1 MGAGNAEPAVTGKSL
16 WEFSLDFYGREGVP
30 AACIAL
36 QDAHGADVDVVL
48 FALWCASRGRRLDA
62 SGVAAIDAAV
72 APWRQSVVQ
81 PVRQA
86 RRALKPAPSHPFD
99 PSAALAL
106 RERLLSAE
114 IEAERLQQGAMEAL
128 APAPGTDDPGPAAR
142 HNLACYAEHAGIARD
157 AAPFMPL
164 LQAFA

>member
-1 MGAGNAEPAVTGKSL
+1 MTTKAL
-16 WEFSLDFYGREGVP
+16 WEFSLDFYGREGVA

-48 FALWCASRGRRLDA
+48 FALWCASRGCRLDA
-62 SGVAAIDAAV
+62 TGLAAVDAAV
-72 APWRQSVVQ
+72 ASWRQSVVQ

-99 PSAALAL
+99 PSDAAAL

-128 APAPGTDDPGPAAR
+128 APAPGTADPGQAAR
-142 HNLACYAEHAGIARD
+142 DNLACYAGHAGITCD

>member
-1 MGAGNAEPAVTGKSL
+1 MTTMTFWV
-16 WEFSLDFYGREGVP
+16 FSLDFYGRDGVA

-36 QDAHGADVDVVL
+36 QDDHGADVDVVL

-62 SGVAAIDAAV
+62 PGLAAVDAAV
-72 APWRQSVVQ
+72 APWRQAVVQ

-99 PSAALAL
+99 PVAAAAL

-114 IEAERLQQGAMEAL
+114 IEAERLQQGALEAL
-128 APAPGTDDPGPAAR
+128 APAPGTDDPGRAAR
-142 HNLACYAEHAGIARD
+142 DNLACYAGHAGIPRD
-157 AAPFMPL
+157 AAPFAPL
-164 LQAFA
+164 LRAFA